1 MRRLTTIVA
10 LAGGI
15 LVFAIAALVTAS
27 VLLRWQSGMP
37 IPGDFEMV
45 QMGVA
50 LAVFCFL
57 PFCQAERGNI
67 VVDTFTTRLSARMRA
82 RIDAMWDVVYGLAM
96 GVIGYAML
104 PGVAAAWRSGEET
117 MVARIPLWPA
127 LAVSTALVLLL
138 AAVAVWTA
146 ARLLRGGR

>member
-1 MRRLTTIVA
+1 MRRLTAIVA
-10 LAGGI
+10 IAGGV

-27 VLLRWQSGMP
+27 VLLRWLSGMP

-67 VVDTFTTRLSARMRA
+67 VVDTFTTRLSARTRA
-82 RIDAMWDVVYGLAM
+82 RIDAVWDAVYALAM
-96 GVIGYAML
+96 AAIGYAML

-117 MVARIPLWPA
+117 MVARMPLWPA
-127 LAVSTALVLLL
+127 LAISTALVLLL
-138 AAVAVWTA
+138 AAVASWTA
-146 ARLLRGGR
+146 VRLLRGAR